1 MKASLCAGRMARPV
15 LLCAVVL
22 LSACAAPP
30 KNLYQ
35 WGGYQ
40 TALYAY
46 LKGNGADLGAQ
57 IATLEA
63 QAQRTAAEGGLPP
76 PGLHGHLA
84 LLYTKVGD
92 DAKAIAHLQLERRL
106 FPESATYIDH
116 LLKNAARPASATT
129 RSPA

>member
-1 MKASLCAGRMARPV
+1 MNASPSVGGLARAA
-15 LLCAVVL
+15 LLGAAAV

-30 KNLYQ
+30 KTLYQ
-35 WGGYQ
+35 WGSYQ
-40 TALYAY
+40 GALYAY
-46 LKGNGADLGAQ
+46 LKGGGADLGAQ

-92 DAKAIAHLQLERRL
+92 DANAISNLQIERRL

-116 LLKNAARPASATT
+116 LMKNASRPVVK
-129 RSPA
+129 P